1 MSAQGRAVLFDLFG
15 VIALPQVP
23 GALAAMATQ
32 SGAGAEEFEAAY
44 WDRRPEYDAGRIT
57 AVEYWTRVLGDAGM
71 AVTPELAES
80 LRLDDI
86 ASWSRVDP
94 RMVEFVR
101 DLNRRT
107 RVGLL
112 SNIPADHADAFLRA
126 QPWLHELPLLA
137 LSGRMG
143 CAKPDP
149 AAFHHCV
156 AGFPADPHDILFVDD
171 RAENV
176 DAARAVGLRGHVFSG
191 MEGAAAAIEQW
202 VGFSVH
208 PL

>member
-1 MSAQGRAVLFDLFG
+1 MTAWGRVVLFDLFG
-15 VIALPQVP
+15 VIALPRVP
-23 GALAAMATQ
+23 GALAAMAAQ
-32 SGAGAEEFEAAY
+32 SEAGLEGFEAAY
-44 WDRRPEYDAGRIT
+44 WNRRPEYDAGRIT
-57 AVEYWTRVLGDAGM
+57 AAEYWARVLGDAGVV
-71 AVTPELAES
+71 ATSELAES
-80 LRLDDI
+80 LRLADI

-112 SNIPADHADAFLRA
+112 SNIPADHAEAFLRA

-149 AAFHHCV
+149 AAFRHCV
-156 AGFPADPHDILFVDD
+156 AGFPAEPHDILFVDD
-171 RAENV
+171 RVENV
-176 DAARAVGLRGHVFSG
+176 EAARREGLRGHVFTG
-191 MEGAAAAIEQW
+191 MEGAVAAVEQW
-202 VGFSVH
+202 VGLPVH